1 MYKDSGD
8 WHIIVGTG
16 KSLAAFQKK
25 EYVYP
30 VLDSGKYIQSR
41 TLGWFQ
47 QFSFLIIVLC
57 INDLYRLSGSS
68 DHKGIQQHL
77 VDSGNDVVISHS
89 SLTDVTFC
97 RVDVPFFSDPLHI
110 TLPTDPRY
118 IDKTR

>member
-1 MYKDSGD
+1 MCIQYKSVVSISNQERWGGFNTYR
-8 WHIIVGTG
+8 IT
-16 KSLAAFQKK
+16 
-25 EYVYP
+25 
-30 VLDSGKYIQSR
+30 
-41 TLGWFQ
+41 
-47 QFSFLIIVLC
+47 FSFLIIVLC

-77 VDSGNDVVISHS
+77 IDSGNDIVISHS

-97 RVDVPFFSDPLHI
+97 RVDVPFLSDPLHI